1 MNQLANPPLAVSLG
15 SPSYRQLLSD
25 LPGLTRG
32 ILLIHGANPMEQ
44 EAIASVV
51 ARDLTLDLYRI
62 DLSAI
67 ISKYIGNTEKELAE
81 HFDRADEARSA
92 LFLAD
97 ADALF
102 GKRVEVDGCFL
113 RYRDTEANRLFQL
126 GTDHPGFVFIGS
138 ATLPEGPGPW
148 DGRLVAIVGP
158 SKTSDSSGSS
168 DTLSP

>member
-1 MNQLANPPLAVSLG
+1 MNQTANTPPTVSLG

-25 LPGLTRG
+25 LPNLTRG
-32 ILLIHGANPMEQ
+32 ILLIHGANPLEQ
-44 EAIASVV
+44 EEAATTM
-51 ARDLTLDLYRI
+51 ARDLSLDLHHANLG
-62 DLSAI
+62 DI

-81 HFDRADEARSA
+81 HFAQANQEGAT
-92 LFLAD
+92 LFLAG

-126 GTDHPGFVFIGS
+126 GIDQPGFVFMGS

-148 DGRLVAIVGP
+148 DGLLTAIVG
-158 SKTSDSSGSS
+158 
-168 DTLSP
+168 